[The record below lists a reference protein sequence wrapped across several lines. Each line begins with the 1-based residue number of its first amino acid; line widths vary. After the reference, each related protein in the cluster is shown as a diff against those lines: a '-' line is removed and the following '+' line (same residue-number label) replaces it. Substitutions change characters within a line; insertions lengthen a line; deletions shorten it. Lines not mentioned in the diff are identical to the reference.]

1 MTEKHINRLNDINVV
16 MSTVLADINRGWTVT
31 VEPVVEPP
39 GDDGQAAVWF
49 RVSTS
54 PKQLTPPVKKPA
66 PTKRR
71 KTPMWTP
78 GQEQP

>member
-31 VEPVVEPP
+31 VEPIVEPP

-49 RVSTS
+49 RLSTS
-54 PKQLTPPVKKPA
+54 PKQFTQPAKKPA
-66 PTKRR
+66 ATKRTNGP
-71 KTPMWTP
+71 KGTPS
-78 GQEQP
+78 